1 MLLLTLK
8 LPSAPF
14 GPRMAGLVE
23 WRLGEGRGGVDKYDF
38 CNVGQGGYRGVTWLY
53 NLFIGTVAGEET
65 GFIKCDV
72 MP

>member
-1 MLLLTLK
+1 MGVVIARRT
-8 LPSAPF
+8 SMVGSVF
-14 GPRMAGLVE
+14 ESMGGDIERGRDVFVE
-23 WRLGEGRGGVDKYDF
+23 S
-38 CNVGQGGYRGVTWLY
+38 GGYRGVTWLY